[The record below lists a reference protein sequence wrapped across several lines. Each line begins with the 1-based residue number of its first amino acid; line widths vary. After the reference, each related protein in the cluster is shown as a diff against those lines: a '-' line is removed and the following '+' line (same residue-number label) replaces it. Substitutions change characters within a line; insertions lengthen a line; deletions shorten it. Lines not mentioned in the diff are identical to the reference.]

1 MSLDITDMGI
11 FLYPRHWVN
20 QSTQADQVWSPEGLD
35 QSNTVEGMVAKVRG
49 GCNEI

>member
-1 MSLDITDMGI
+1 MSLDITDMVN

-20 QSTQADQVWSPEGLD
+20 QSTQADQVWSPEGLG
-35 QSNTVEGMVAKVRG
+35 QRKTVEGMVAEVRG